1 MVEQNIH
8 NVEPTVRIGK
18 QGITQ
23 AQISEMIKQ
32 LRKRQIIKIKLLQS
46 FTEGKS
52 REERRKVG
60 EELRKATKSTIVL
73 HTGNS
78 IVLQRSS

>member
-8 NVEPTVRIGK
+8 TLEPTVRIGK

-32 LRKRQIIKIKLLQS
+32 LRKRHLIKIKLLQS
-46 FTEGKS
+46 FIEGKS
-52 REERRKVG
+52 REEKHQIM
-60 EELRKATKSTIVL
+60 EQLRNVTKSTLVMQ
-73 HTGNS
+73 TGNS
-78 IVLQRSS
+78 IVLQR